1 MVKASIISIFLIA
14 SIISMKSF
22 KEYLTESP
30 IDQTQQNDDPFSGN
44 EQIKRLYGAI
54 VAAEHEEAQVED
66 PFAFNKKLYVRT
78 KAGGGKSTAYGP
90 TQITVSTAKG
100 FQKTQP
106 QLFKGIEDYTN
117 QYVAQGS
124 KMLKANVKDPTYG
137 LGCEGD
143 LCDPKQ
149 HTNYQKLSSAI
160 IQGKAK
166 EKKLDLTKPLSDQ
179 ELNTFVQSWRGVP
192 EQADSRYFKR
202 FREAFK
208 KAGAPQQPQQSSK
221 PTTPVPPSNSKPQT
235 GTSR

>member
-1 MVKASIISIFLIA
+1 
-14 SIISMKSF
+14 MKTF

-30 IDQTQQNDDPFSGN
+30 LGQTQQNDDPFGGN
-44 EQIKRLYGAI
+44 EQIKKLYGAI
-54 VAAEHEEAQVED
+54 VAAEHEGAQVKD
-66 PFAFNKKLYVRT
+66 PFAFDKKLYIRT

-106 QLFKGIEDYTN
+106 QLFKGIEDYTS

-137 LGCEGD
+137 LGCVGD

-149 HTNYQKLSSAI
+149 HKNYQKLSSAV

-166 EKKLDLTKPLSDQ
+166 EKKLDLNKPLSDEQ
-179 ELNTFVQSWRGVP
+179 LNTFIQYWRG
-192 EQADSRYFKR
+192 ADEKADPRYFKR
-202 FREAFK
+202 FREGFK
-208 KAGAPQQPQQSSK
+208 TAGAPQQPQQSSK
-221 PTTPVPPSNSKPQT
+221 STTPVPPSNSKPQS
-235 GTSR
+235 GISR